1 MSPANLA
8 RKRAPDSLIRR
19 AHPGPV
25 LVAVPGD
32 SLRLPAVRSTQQA
45 RAQVPPPGHEPAPS
59 QPHATHEA
67 ARR

>member
-1 MSPANLA
+1 MSADNLA

-32 SLRLPAVRSTQQA
+32 GMRLPAVRSTEQA
-45 RAQVPPPGHEPAPS
+45 RAQLPQPGQVPALDRPPANL
-59 QPHATHEA
+59 
-67 ARR
+67 

>member
-1 MSPANLA
+1 MSPDNLA
-8 RKRAPDSLIRR
+8 RKRAPDPLIRR

-45 RAQVPPPGHEPAPS
+45 RAQVPPPGNVPAPT
-59 QPHATHEA
+59 QPLATHEA